1 MKRII
6 TILLLTLGLLPCMA
20 QKKTTITIKTA
31 DDCPFLILE
40 ADADLDEWDMEKGK
54 TVRHEK
60 KLEKRTL
67 KEFQFKTIVKNTTK
81 VFLLVR
87 VIYQE
92 REYLTM
98 NYSLPI
104 VPGEHAIIT
113 IHDNFNYEVS
123 GSRIYREYNNAR
135 KAIWTKGG
143 DRESYISL
151 HKDEPGCALY
161 TISYTPTGAVSRR
174 TSLDSIYAN
183 FKPSVFKRI
192 GLSENPKHNNISRNE
207 NADIMYHWRKINETG
222 GIVKTL
228 DRSLEGTDLMDSLSA
243 TYKGKPTLISCWKW
257 VNSSSTP
264 DAYELLAH
272 ADGLNRVY
280 LSTVDRNYPL
290 AENRWKSDIEIF
302 KGDHYLLLAS
312 QFEQLANTHFPHQ
325 EEDLGKMR
333 FYLLLDAEG
342 KLVGTAHYLREIRNL
357 LPELDRQR
365 ELAGLAPYKRAPYVI
380 KYLDISTS
388 DRNAMTDEE
397 KANVLEASER
407 MTHSVYKSGDNRDG
421 SHWRHI
427 YAIELYDL
435 TPKQFGVSKRLYEY
449 VKKKAEKETDEYQK
463 MFEEY
468 MEKNTASK
476 P

>member
-67 KEFQFKTIVKNTTK
+67 KEFQFKTIIKNTEK
-81 VFLLVR
+81 VFLYAPA
-87 VIYQE
+87 IYQE
-92 REYLTM
+92 IKHTSLYLT
-98 NYSLPI
+98 LPI

-113 IHDNFNYEVS
+113 IHDNFNYDVG

-135 KAIWTKGG
+135 KAIWMQGE
-143 DRESYISL
+143 DRENYISS
-151 HKDEPGCALY
+151 HRDEPGCALY
-161 TISYTPTGAVSRR
+161 TISYSPTGKSRQQKDF
-174 TSLDSIYAN
+174 DSICAK
-183 FKPSVFKRI
+183 FKPSILKRI
-192 GLSENPKHNNISRNE
+192 GLSEESKHNIRISRSE
-207 NADIMYHWRKINETG
+207 HADCSYTWRDIDAGEAL
-222 GIVKTL
+222 VKSL
-228 DRSLEGTDLMDSLSA
+228 DRSLEGSNLMDSLSA
-243 TYKGKPTLISCWKW
+243 IYKGKPTLISCWRW
-257 VNSSSTP
+257 VDSSSTP

-272 ADGLNRVY
+272 ANGLNKVY
-280 LSTVDRNYPL
+280 LSTVRKSAL
-290 AENRWKSDIEIF
+290 AETYWKDDIKKYE
-302 KGDHYLLLAS
+302 GDHYLLMSS
-312 QFEQLANTHFPHQ
+312 QFEQLANTYFPHQ
-325 EEDLGKMR
+325 SKDLGKMR

-342 KLVGTAHYLREIRNL
+342 KLVGSAHYLREIRNL
-357 LPELDRQR
+357 LPELDRQK
-365 ELAGLAPYKRAPYVI
+365 ELAGFAPFKRKPYVV

-388 DRNAMTDEE
+388 DYSAMTNDE
-397 KANVLEASER
+397 KANIYEASMR
-407 MTHSVYKSGDNRDG
+407 MTYSVYKSGDNRDG

-427 YAIELYDL
+427 YAKKLYDL
-435 TPKQFGVSKRLYEY
+435 TPKQFGVSKRLYDY
-449 VKKKAEKETDEYQK
+449 IKKKAEKETDEYQK